1 MDKIKMTK
9 KAGIAAGLVLLVLA
23 AGGIYFFSNYQF
35 VRNVAADQTAAA
47 TAANDITGSEKE
59 NKSVLSGSVLD
70 VKIVKRE
77 RDLSPNEAAQK
88 AIDYA
93 NKNLLSAGST
103 ATLVSV
109 NEENGLYTFK
119 LKVDKQEYESY
130 VTKNGKMLFVQGVKI
145 EDAATA
151 TPPAETKPA
160 EVGKRD
166 KPDVKIFVMSYC
178 PFGLV
183 AEKIFL
189 PVYDLLKDKADM
201 GIYFL
206 NYSMHGKAEID
217 ENLRQYCIQK
227 DQKAKYSAYLSCF
240 VADTAYN
247 NCKTGDCAA
256 DFGKCLLA
264 AKIDE
269 TQLAKCVSESDAQF
283 KVTAN
288 FNDKASWMSGQ
299 YPKFDVDADLNA
311 KYAVAGS
318 PTFVINDTKV
328 ELTART
334 AEELKKTICAAFN
347 SEPAEC
353 ATVLSSETP
362 ASGFGTGTTTG
373 TSGGACGG

>member
-1 MDKIKMTK
+1 
-9 KAGIAAGLVLLVLA
+9 
-23 AGGIYFFSNYQF
+23 
-35 VRNVAADQTAAA
+35 
-47 TAANDITGSEKE
+47 
-59 NKSVLSGSVLD
+59 
-70 VKIVKRE
+70 
-77 RDLSPNEAAQK
+77 
-88 AIDYA
+88 
-93 NKNLLSAGST
+93 
-103 ATLVSV
+103 
-109 NEENGLYTFK
+109 
-119 LKVDKQEYESY
+119 
-130 VTKNGKMLFVQGVKI
+130 
-145 EDAATA
+145 
-151 TPPAETKPA
+151 
-160 EVGKRD
+160 
-166 KPDVKIFVMSYC
+166 
-178 PFGLV
+178 
-183 AEKIFL
+183 
-189 PVYDLLKDKADM
+189 M
-201 GIYFL
+201 GIYFV